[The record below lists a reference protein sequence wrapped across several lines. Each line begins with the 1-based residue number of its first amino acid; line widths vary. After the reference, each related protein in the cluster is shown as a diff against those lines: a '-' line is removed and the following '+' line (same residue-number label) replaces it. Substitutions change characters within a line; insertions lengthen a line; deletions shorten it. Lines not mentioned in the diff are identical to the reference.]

1 LLVAAAIETSAGQE
15 TAAQRSLERAVLRY
29 PGDPQTWYRLAAF
42 QLGTLDDPA
51 AALETIPGALYLDPF
66 SARNRQLFL
75 DARARLREQQTLEA
89 QRRAQRQARRGE
101 QP

>member
-1 LLVAAAIETSAGQE
+1 MAAAIETSAGQE
-15 TAAQRSLERAVLRY
+15 TAAERSLERAVLRY

-51 AALETIPGALYLDPF
+51 AALETIRGALYLDPY
-66 SARNRQLFL
+66 SPRNRQLFL
-75 DARARLREQQTLEA
+75 DARARQREKQTLEA
-89 QRRAQRQARRGE
+89 QRRARRQAE